1 MGRIG
6 ALASPLAAS
15 AVALVAVA
23 ALAVARPGGAQDG
36 APARPAPAGP
46 AASLPARPA
55 PALEPSTE
63 SVQRLDAAALVFPRG
78 RPLRLATGQLRLS
91 GIDPE
96 DVRRT
101 LQAWNQRS
109 ELLTVRGDGVALA
122 PYLLRNAFD
131 MGPDKLLQV
140 RLGSTN
146 ARLVLQLE
154 WR

>member
-1 MGRIG
+1 MGRIR
-6 ALASPLAAS
+6 ALAAPLAAP
-15 AVALVAVA
+15 ALAFLALA
-23 ALAVARPGGAQDG
+23 ALAAARPGGAQDG
-36 APARPAPAGP
+36 ATAQPATAAPAPARPSPT
-46 AASLPARPA
+46 LQ
-55 PALEPSTE
+55 PSTE
-63 SVQRLDAAALVFPRG
+63 SVQRLDAAALVFPRKP
-78 RPLRLATGQLRLS
+78 PLRLATGQLRLS

-109 ELLTVRGDGVALA
+109 ELLTFRGDSVAIA

-140 RLGSTN
+140 RVGSTN